1 MLNKVNREISDE
13 FLKNG
18 KEVYQGKFYMDG
30 KYVKKAAPRTK
41 IFEKPID
48 SKL

>member
-18 KEVYQGKFYMDG
+18 KEVYQGKFYMEG
-30 KYVKKAAPRTK
+30 KYVKK
-41 IFEKPID
+41 
-48 SKL
+48 KLLLELKYLKNQ